1 MSDGLSLEVLITE
14 AELQARIK
22 ELGAQITQDYRDGD
36 LVVVGVLRGCFLF
49 LADLVRQIDTPT
61 IVDFLGVSSYGTR
74 TQSSGVVRLV
84 SDLSLSV
91 VDKDILLV
99 EDIID
104 TGLTMDYLMQNLA
117 TRRPRSL
124 KICSLLHKPAR
135 NLLPVKI
142 DYLGFE
148 IPDRFVVGYGLDY
161 RNRYRNIPYIG
172 YLAHPPVD

>member
-1 MSDGLSLEVLITE
+1 
-14 AELQARIK
+14 
-22 ELGAQITQDYRDGD
+22 
-36 LVVVGVLRGCFLF
+36 
-49 LADLVRQIDTPT
+49 
-61 IVDFLGVSSYGTR
+61 
-74 TQSSGVVRLV
+74 
-84 SDLSLSV
+84 V

-124 KICSLLHKPAR
+124 KICSLLHKPSR